1 MVAIVVMASL
11 GSAFAQKGEMAGGLN
26 LSYGTEISN
35 LGIGLK
41 YQYNVTNPI
50 RLEGSFDYF
59 LEKDGLKMWDIN
71 VNAHYLFPVADKFNV
86 YPLVGL
92 TYANCG
98 VGGVSDGDWYDLNHD
113 GIWDANEPSK
123 SGDGSESGSNSTSE
137 GKFGVNLGA
146 GVQYDITS
154 KIAASFEAKYQIIN
168 GFNQLVIGVGAIYK
182 F

>member
-1 MVAIVVMASL
+1 MVAIVMMASV
-11 GSAFAQKGEMAGGLN
+11 SVMAQKGEMAGGLN

-35 LGIGLK
+35 LGIGVK

-71 VNAHYLFPVADKFNV
+71 VNAHYLFPVAEKFNV

-98 VGGVSDGDWYDLNHD
+98 VSGDGFFDLND
-113 GIWDANEPSK
+113 NGEWDDDEPSL
-123 SGDGSESGSNSTSE
+123 SGDGSESGSTSSSE

-154 KIAASFEAKYQIIN
+154 KIAASFEAKYQIIS